1 MDMKPLMIRL
11 RPETHKM
18 LKEYCKQNRL
28 HMAAYIDNL
37 IVREL
42 SDMMDE
48 AERLDE
54 AQRNAG
60 SIS

>member
-1 MDMKPLMIRL
+1 MEMKALLIRL

-18 LKEYCKQNRL
+18 LKGYCNQNRL
-28 HMAAYIDNL
+28 FMGAFIDSL
-37 IVREL
+37 IVKEL